1 MTPEHARI
9 DTINVSRPEHARD
22 FTSGFSSVFYDLKS
36 GWKCCRFRN
45 SEKGIVFLSEKQRFL
60 PRRAKR
66 NENNLYNCI
75 FGQKSP
81 PKGAKFFGMVF

>member
-1 MTPEHARI
+1 MEIWEEKYLGMEIIWEKTFRYGNLDEK
-9 DTINVSRPEHARD
+9 
-22 FTSGFSSVFYDLKS
+22 F
-36 GWKCCRFRN
+36 RFRN
-45 SEKGIVFLSEKQRFL
+45 SEENQKGIVFLSEKQRFL

-81 PKGAKFFGMVF
+81 PKGAKFFWDGFLKV